1 MQTRSRYGGVG
12 GGLPSFNLEAWGVT
26 HRSTSL
32 LLWAHGVHDIIAT
45 FLLPVKPHEIGAGF
59 LTSLFPLPLPA
70 LKKRGNERVAA
81 VALPRHS
88 GHTLVYNLEWGA
100 CRRSERLVRSPEIGE
115 TALVFSWPIV

>member
-45 FLLPVKPHEIGAGF
+45 FLLPVKPHKIGAG
-59 LTSLFPLPLPA
+59 LLKSRSDWRQAPPPQMIKERAAGLARPRQTGRTLFSSFFRVG
-70 LKKRGNERVAA
+70 RGR
-81 VALPRHS
+81 
-88 GHTLVYNLEWGA
+88 GK
-100 CRRSERLVRSPEIGE
+100 RLVRSPEIGE